1 MSALTVTN
9 LCKSFGGLHVTTNVN
24 LNVEPGER
32 WIDLT
37 NYLPETSLWNLL

>member
-1 MSALTVTN
+1 MSALTVTG

-32 WIDLT
+32 RLIIVPTAPARPLYLT
-37 NYLPETSLWNLL
+37 